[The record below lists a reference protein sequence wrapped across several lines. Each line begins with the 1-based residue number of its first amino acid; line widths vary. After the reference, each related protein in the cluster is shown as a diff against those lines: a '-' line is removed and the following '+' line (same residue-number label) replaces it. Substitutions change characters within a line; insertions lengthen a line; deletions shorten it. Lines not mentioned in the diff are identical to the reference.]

1 MKITNT
7 KIFDTVKEVVGEDSL
22 KVVEFLKDKKN
33 ISDFKIAEKVKTDI
47 HEIRNILYRLY
58 NHNLVSYY
66 RKKDRQKGWYI
77 SYWTF
82 NKKRIKDLMKNLH
95 YSKIDKFTK
104 RLEHEETN
112 RGNIYLCPGACVR
125 VNFEGATDFGFKCPE
140 CGSILNLQDN
150 EKTIQFLQETIKEL
164 HKTNGYAK
172 MDTSF
177 SIGNGLGNGHSIVL
191 NGNGHSNGH
200 SLSNSNEH
208 PNGNGHAIGNG
219 HKTTHKLTRR
229 TSKLKIIK
237 KIR

>member
-33 ISDFKIAEKVKTDI
+33 ISDFKIAEKVNTDI

-95 YSKIDKFTK
+95 YSKIEKFTQ
-104 RLEHEETN
+104 RLEQEEVN
-112 RGNIYLCPGACVR
+112 RGNMFLCPSACIR
-125 VNFEGATDFGFKCPE
+125 VNFEKATDFDFKCTE
-140 CGSILNLQDN
+140 CGTILILQDN
-150 EKTIQFLQETIKEL
+150 NKTIEFLQNKIKEL
-164 HKTNGYAK
+164 HSTNGFAK
-172 MDTSF
+172 METGLKMD
-177 SIGNGLGNGHSIVL
+177 NGFREEHSIVL
-191 NGNGHSNGH
+191 NGNGQTTTNDVVQTNGH
-200 SLSNSNEH
+200 VIKNS
-208 PNGNGHAIGNG
+208 
-219 HKTTHKLTRR
+219 HKVINKHR
-229 TSKLKIIK
+229 TGIKVRKKARIYSK
-237 KIR
+237 R